1 MSPSEKEILGVKKP
15 CDTYRYVIR
24 LGPGY
29 VEGGITADLIR
40 SKAEGKS
47 RWPTG
52 RFFQVGEKTSL
63 TEAQDWA
70 KRNGFAS

>member
-1 MSPSEKEILGVKKP
+1 MKKI

-24 LGPGY
+24 LGPQS
-29 VEGGITADLIR
+29 VAGGITDDLAR
-40 SKAEGKS
+40 SKSEGKS
-47 RWPTG
+47 RWPLG

-63 TEAQDWA
+63 DEARDWA

>member
-1 MSPSEKEILGVKKP
+1 MKKL

-24 LGPGY
+24 LGPEF
-29 VEGGITADLIR
+29 VEGGITEDLLR
-40 SKAEGKS
+40 SKTEGRS

-63 TEAQDWA
+63 NEAQEWA